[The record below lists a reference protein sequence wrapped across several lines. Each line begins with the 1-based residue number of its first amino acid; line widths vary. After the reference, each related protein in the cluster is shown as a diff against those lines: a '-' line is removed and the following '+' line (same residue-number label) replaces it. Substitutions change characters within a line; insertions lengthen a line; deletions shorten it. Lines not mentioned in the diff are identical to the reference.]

1 MTKKTNIQNKQ
12 YNPDKEIVSLSQ
24 RRVDTMVFI
33 RDTDPATFKKLDTHF
48 HQFHPTSN
56 YQTVVALT
64 LVGLVFF
71 DKSKKWDQNGKDR
84 IVTLTAKGE
93 ALLNNLDDIKITNKD
108 YLEDHAQRQLE
119 RKNSGNKAQKQYR
132 RELGYNTDTLIT
144 PMEVDLLTAFTKN
157 PFIDVAMACQVLRMD
172 KSAEPV
178 MRSRLTRL
186 RNRKMIKNYKN
197 RDGQYC
203 IIQKGLD
210 RLEAYH
216 WGELELNGTDS
227 ETETE
232 NEIQPATPAKRPEHQ
247 PQLPF
252 LAHSEPEMNLSRQ
265 ANTALDTM
273 SALIKQ
279 NDHYRKLFED
289 IRNLIDAELNQ

>member
-1 MTKKTNIQNKQ
+1 MTKKTNTQNKQ

-33 RDTDPATFKKLDTHF
+33 RDTEQATFKKLDAHF

-71 DKSKKWDQNGKDR
+71 DKSKKWDQNGKER

-119 RKNSGNKAQKQYR
+119 RKNSGNKAPKQYR

-157 PFIDVAMACQVLRMD
+157 PFIDAALASQVLRMD

-178 MRSRLTRL
+178 VRSRLTRL
-186 RNRKMIKNYKN
+186 RNRKLIKNYKN
-197 RDGQYC
+197 REGQYC
-203 IIQKGLD
+203 ITQKGLD

-216 WGELELNGTDS
+216 RGELELNGTDS
-227 ETETE
+227 ETE
-232 NEIQPATPAKRPEHQ
+232 NQPATPAKRPEHQ

-252 LAHSEPEMNLSRQ
+252 LSEPEPEPEPEMNLSRQ

>member
-33 RDTDPATFKKLDTHF
+33 RDTEQATFKKLDAHF
-48 HQFHPTSN
+48 NQFSPFTN
-56 YQTVVALT
+56 YQTVFSLY
-64 LVGLVFF
+64 LVGLTQFE
-71 DKSKKWDQNGKDR
+71 KSGIWNQDGKNR
-84 IVTLTAKGE
+84 LVTLTAKGE
-93 ALLNNLDDIKITNKD
+93 ALLNNLHEVKIAHKD
-108 YLEDHAQRQLE
+108 YWEVNAQKKWKQENGGRGVL
-119 RKNSGNKAQKQYR
+119 KQYR
-132 RELGYNTDTLIT
+132 RETGYNTDKRIT
-144 PMEVDLLTAFTKN
+144 PMEVDLLSAFTKN
-157 PFIDVAMACQVLRMD
+157 AFMDTDLACQVLRMD
-172 KSAEPV
+172 KSATAV
-178 MRSRLTRL
+178 MRARLARL
-186 RNRKMIKNYKN
+186 RNRKLIKNYKN

-203 IIQKGLD
+203 ITQKGLD

-216 WGELELNGTDS
+216 RGELELNGTDS

>member
-33 RDTDPATFKKLDTHF
+33 RDTDPATFKKLDAHF

-71 DKSKKWDQNGKDR
+71 EKSKKWDQNGKDR

-93 ALLNNLDDIKITNKD
+93 ALLNNLDEIKITNKD
-108 YLEDHAQRQLE
+108 YLEDYAQRQQE
-119 RKNSGNKAQKQYR
+119 RKNSGNKAPKQYR

-157 PFIDVAMACQVLRMD
+157 AFINAAMACQVLRMD
-172 KSAEPV
+172 TWTKVP
-178 MRSRLTRL
+178 
-186 RNRKMIKNYKN
+186 N
-197 RDGQYC
+197 
-203 IIQKGLD
+203 
-210 RLEAYH
+210 
-216 WGELELNGTDS
+216 
-227 ETETE
+227 
-232 NEIQPATPAKRPEHQ
+232 P
-247 PQLPF
+247 
-252 LAHSEPEMNLSRQ
+252 
-265 ANTALDTM
+265 
-273 SALIKQ
+273 
-279 NDHYRKLFED
+279 
-289 IRNLIDAELNQ
+289 